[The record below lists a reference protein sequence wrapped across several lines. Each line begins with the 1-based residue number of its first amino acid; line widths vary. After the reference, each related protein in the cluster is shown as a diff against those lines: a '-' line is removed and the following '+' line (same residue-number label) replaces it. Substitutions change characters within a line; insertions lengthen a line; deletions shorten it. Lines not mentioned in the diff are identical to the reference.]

1 VCAIT
6 LLLAAGPAGKLGSS
20 VWPQANR
27 ADSAVMYDVEGIR
40 VIHRQQP
47 GNNVVAANL
56 YLLGGY
62 RQHSAATA
70 GLEAMLLQVSAYG
83 TRNSSREVLA
93 RRLARL
99 GTSIE
104 AGADADW
111 SVLGIRATTST
122 FDSTWA
128 VFAERVMNP
137 RIDSAA
143 VELVR
148 AQLMGSAQTRRTD
161 PDALLEYLADSI
173 SFAGHPYALSPTG
186 TEHSL
191 ALVTRAQLVEYQQ
204 TQMVKSRMLLVVV
217 GNVARASVER
227 LVRGTIATL
236 PQGSYVWTL
245 PQVPSAAG
253 KAAVFVQRALPTNYI
268 LGYFHGP
275 PADSS
280 DYAALRVAQAILSGQ
295 LFAEVRSR
303 RNLTYAVDAPFV
315 ERALATGGV
324 YVTTV
329 APDQTLAV
337 IREELDALQNGQI
350 DRQSLQKLVL
360 QFVTE
365 YFLNNETNAAQAGFL
380 ARAQL
385 YSGDYRKAATFVEE
399 LRAVTPLDLRTVSR
413 KYMRDFR
420 FAYVG
425 DSTRVSRRML
435 ERF

>member
-1 VCAIT
+1 
-6 LLLAAGPAGKLGSS
+6 
-20 VWPQANR
+20 
-27 ADSAVMYDVEGIR
+27 
-40 VIHRQQP
+40 
-47 GNNVVAANL
+47 
-56 YLLGGY
+56 
-62 RQHSAATA
+62 
-70 GLEAMLLQVSAYG
+70 
-83 TRNSSREVLA
+83 
-93 RRLARL
+93 
-99 GTSIE
+99 
-104 AGADADW
+104 
-111 SVLGIRATTST
+111 
-122 FDSTWA
+122 
-128 VFAERVMNP
+128 
-137 RIDSAA
+137 
-143 VELVR
+143 
-148 AQLMGSAQTRRTD
+148 
-161 PDALLEYLADSI
+161 
-173 SFAGHPYALSPTG
+173 
-186 TEHSL
+186 
-191 ALVTRAQLVEYQQ
+191 
-204 TQMVKSRMLLVVV
+204 
-217 GNVARASVER
+217 
-227 LVRGTIATL
+227 
-236 PQGSYVWTL
+236 
-245 PQVPSAAG
+245 
-253 KAAVFVQRALPTNYI
+253 VQRALPTNYI